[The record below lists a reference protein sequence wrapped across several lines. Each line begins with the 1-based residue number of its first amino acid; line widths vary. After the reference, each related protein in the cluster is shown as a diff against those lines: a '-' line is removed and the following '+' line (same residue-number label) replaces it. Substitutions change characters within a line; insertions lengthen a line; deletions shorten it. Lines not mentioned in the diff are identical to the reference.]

1 MNGTF
6 THRNGSDSVSS
17 QSRGG
22 GTGFKFIENKKK
34 KKITRRIPTIGILFF
49 KNSMAVVVTQKTVFD
64 GKTLDGDDWRPVKI
78 FLSSVARLNVID
90 LFSNIQQINYAIQ
103 VQIHVQR
110 CR

>member
-1 MNGTF
+1 MELLHIVMVLIRF
-6 THRNGSDSVSS
+6 LL
-17 QSRGG
+17 SRAAAVPVLNLLR
-22 GTGFKFIENKKK
+22 TKKK